1 MYEIYER
8 LRDSRGVS
16 DYRVAQDTGISRAV
30 LSSWKTGRYVPK
42 TDKLQKIADYFNVSL
57 DYLMTGDFKESYY
70 LDSETATIMQK
81 IFDAPGKRTLAK
93 AVSEMTEEQALS
105 FLDLYQKLTNT
116 NDNNKSDSD
125 A

>member
-1 MYEIYER
+1 
-8 LRDSRGVS
+8 
-16 DYRVAQDTGISRAV
+16 
-30 LSSWKTGRYVPK
+30 
-42 TDKLQKIADYFNVSL
+42 
-57 DYLMTGDFKESYY
+57 MTGDFKESYY